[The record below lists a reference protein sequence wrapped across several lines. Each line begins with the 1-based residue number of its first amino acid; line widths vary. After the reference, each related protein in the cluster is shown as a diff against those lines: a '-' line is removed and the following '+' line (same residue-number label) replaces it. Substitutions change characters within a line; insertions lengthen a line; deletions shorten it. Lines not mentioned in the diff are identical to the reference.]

1 MNIQSNMKV
10 PAIFIYSRAN
20 LGSAIQLFIQHRI
33 GTLPVVDDEGV
44 LVGILLL
51 ENVIALLMPDF
62 VHLVDNLLFVHD
74 FGAFENRIY
83 ASLDKDLPVSSLMQE
98 PVYCEDTYS
107 LLHAAALLHQSEM
120 ADLPVV
126 DAGHH
131 LVGIISHVDIGIAL
145 LRNWQSTHPIP

>member
-62 VHLVDNLLFVHD
+62 VHLVDNLRFVHD
-74 FGAFENRIY
+74 FGAF
-83 ASLDKDLPVSSLMQE
+83 
-98 PVYCEDTYS
+98 
-107 LLHAAALLHQSEM
+107 
-120 ADLPVV
+120 
-126 DAGHH
+126 
-131 LVGIISHVDIGIAL
+131 
-145 LRNWQSTHPIP
+145 